1 MSLWL
6 ESAVFPVVLDSCVLY
21 PHMLRDLL
29 LEASNAHLYRVH
41 WSPRILE
48 DMLRNVV
55 KDRRITSDHANRLRF
70 KMNAAFPSASV
81 TPAAGIA
88 EAVACHPD
96 DRHVVAT
103 AMAAKAEL
111 IVTDN
116 ISNFPAQA
124 LNPLGIEAV
133 TSDKFLCDLWDLQPE
148 VLLRCLQIVVSRQK
162 DPRRRTMN
170 FVLDNLNQQAKDFVS
185 YVKDCEMV
193 APSARR

>member
-6 ESAVFPVVLDSCVLY
+6 EPAVFPVILDSCVLY

-41 WSPRILE
+41 WSPEILE
-48 DMLRNVV
+48 DTLRNVV
-55 KDRRITSDHANRLRF
+55 EDRRITSDHANRLRS
-70 KMNAAFPSASV
+70 KMNAAFPWASV

-96 DRHVVAT
+96 DRHVVAA

-116 ISNFPAQA
+116 IRDFPAQA

-133 TSDKFLCDLWDLQPE
+133 TPDKFLCDLWDLQPE
-148 VLLRCLQIVVSRQK
+148 ILLACLQIIVSRQK

-185 YVKDCEMV
+185 YVKSCEIITL
-193 APSARR
+193 SARR